1 MLDFLTLDKGNNML
15 KFESQDEIEVY
26 AGLTGFICFKASGDV
41 IGSEESVVML
51 SIGQFRKVIKNAEKL
66 ITLAEENK
74 ILHEAENE

>member
-1 MLDFLTLDKGNNML
+1 MFFDASFIINSLNLNC
-15 KFESQDEIEVY
+15 
-26 AGLTGFICFKASGDV
+26 AGFICFKASGDV